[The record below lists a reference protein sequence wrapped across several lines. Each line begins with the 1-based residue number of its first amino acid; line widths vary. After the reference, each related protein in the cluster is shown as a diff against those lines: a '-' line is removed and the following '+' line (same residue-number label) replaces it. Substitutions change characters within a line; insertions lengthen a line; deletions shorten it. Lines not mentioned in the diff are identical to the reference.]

1 VRWALSLVA
10 QDAATRMPAKNDQ
23 DETRLIRA
31 GLSRDRKVKTVGPAI
46 QKGST
51 VLLPDAA
58 SLYADAGQI
67 TYGRQGLS
75 AQFALQ
81 AAIEELEHA
90 TFATLYPS
98 GLAALTGTLL
108 AVLKAGDE
116 VMVTDTIY
124 KPTRQFC
131 DRVLKRFGVTTNYF
145 DPRQSPDALID
156 AMPAATALILL
167 ESPGSL
173 SFEMQDVAQ
182 IAALAKQ
189 RGVLTVA
196 DNTWGAGYLFRPLDH
211 GVDISVQAL
220 TKYVAGHS
228 DIFMGSAAVCDA
240 KLAGAL
246 KDGVD
251 NLGWA
256 VAGDEAYQVLR
267 GLRTLATRLE
277 RQGESGL
284 VVANWLG
291 DHPEVV
297 EVYHPALPG
306 APGHDLWKRD
316 FTGACGLFAFSL
328 TAGPVSAVNAF
339 LDELRL
345 FGLGFSW
352 GGFESLAISCDAQLK
367 VRKFHPNYGGP
378 LIRLH
383 IGLED
388 PKDLISDLE
397 RALGVYKTCRT

>member
-1 VRWALSLVA
+1 MAH
-10 QDAATRMPAKNDQ
+10 PNDR

-31 GLSRDRKVKTVGPAI
+31 GQGAGPAAKTVGPAV

-58 SLYADAGQI
+58 SLYADKGQL

-75 AQFALQ
+75 AQFALS
-81 AAIEELEHA
+81 AALAELEHA
-90 TFATLYPS
+90 TQVTLYPS
-98 GLAALTGTLL
+98 GLAAVTGALL

-116 VMVTDTIY
+116 VLVTDTIY
-124 KPTRQFC
+124 KPTRRFC
-131 DRVLKRFGVTTNYF
+131 DHVLKRFGVTTRYF
-145 DPRQSPDALID
+145 DPRQPPEALVGEASDA
-156 AMPAATALILL
+156 TRLILM

-173 SFEMQDVAQ
+173 GFEMQDVARV
-182 IAALAKQ
+182 AALARD
-189 RGVLTVA
+189 RGILSMA
-196 DNTWGAGYLFRPLDH
+196 DNTWAAGYLCKPLDH

-228 DIFMGSAAVCDA
+228 DVFMGSAAVRDA
-240 KLAGAL
+240 RLGQAL
-246 KDGVD
+246 EDGIHD
-251 NLGWA
+251 LGWA

-267 GLRTLATRLE
+267 GLRTLPTRMA

-284 VVANWLG
+284 AVAAWLRDRPQVVRVL
-291 DHPEVV
+291 
-297 EVYHPALPG
+297 HPALPG

-316 FTGACGLFAFSL
+316 YTGACGLFAFSL
-328 TAGPVSAVNAF
+328 TPGPEAAVNAF
-339 LDELRL
+339 LDELQL

-352 GGFESLAISCDAQLK
+352 GGFESLAIACDPQLK
-367 VRKFHPNYGGP
+367 VRKFRPDYGGP

-388 PKDLISDLE
+388 PDDLIADLA
-397 RALGVYKTCRT
+397 RGLAVYAAHQG